1 MLAEVFFPTF
11 SRLFAEDR
19 PAFRVFGRR
28 VARVLFGLTVPLAT
42 GAIVLAPAGVD
53 LIYGGEYAGAV
64 TSFRILGLDLVLRAG
79 LTLAGAVL
87 LVSDREQRFM
97 SAIGMGALLNL
108 ALNFLLIPVYS
119 LNGAAIA
126 TVASEALVLL
136 LMGLWTLR
144 IEALPWLQA
153 FLLPLLASAGMAII
167 LRFVPAD
174 HLMVSIAAGLAS
186 YALLLVLI
194 GGLRRQD
201 IDFLRRSVP
210 RRGGGN

>member
-1 MLAEVFFPTF
+1 MISLRRIDHV
-11 SRLFAEDR
+11 SLFVTDLEDATKR
-19 PAFRVFGRR
+19 WS
-28 VARVLFGLTVPLAT
+28 LQFGLTVPLAT

-64 TSFRILGLDLVLRAG
+64 TSFRILALDLVVRAG
-79 LTLAGAVL
+79 LTLAGTVL

-97 SAIGMGALLNL
+97 GAIGMGALLNL
-108 ALNFLLIPVYS
+108 ALNFLLIPPHG
-119 LNGAAIA
+119 LDGAAVA

-136 LMGLWTLR
+136 IMGLWALR

-153 FLLPLLASAGMAII
+153 FLLPLLASAGMALI

-174 HLMVSIAAGLAS
+174 NLAAAIAAGIAS
-186 YALLLVLI
+186 YAALLVLI

-201 IDFLRRSVP
+201 IDFLRRSVL
-210 RRGGGN
+210 RRGEGTRS